1 MSEWKGE
8 GCRDRAV
15 ADSGG
20 LRENCYELSRVARI
34 GSLQLTSTEIKFYHL
49 QGGVGE
55 GQKNPSGGFLE
66 VVQ

>member
-1 MSEWKGE
+1 MGGGEYLKRTEMSEWKGE

-34 GSLQLTSTEIKFYHL
+34 CLLYTSDAADD
-49 QGGVGE
+49 
-55 GQKNPSGGFLE
+55 PSK
-66 VVQ
+66 V